1 MVGCKEDAE
10 LLSFGKGGLFILGN
24 GYIIIFTYYLL
35 WCQLSIGHIKLQ
47 LVVNV
52 LNIVYALENLYQTFK
67 AFKASK

>member
-35 WCQLSIGHIKLQ
+35 WCQLSRGHIKLK